1 MISAELSQILQFL
14 VIELGIPL
22 GLVLLFHFKIYA
34 DSCDDDALCSLSARI
49 HRRVLLSRHNP
60 GEA

>member
-49 HRRVLLSRHNP
+49 H
-60 GEA
+60 